1 MATMLP
7 HRPRIA
13 DRSANFPCSLV
24 ALYIISNQA
33 ESCRTPTRHINLE
46 TLAKFSAVGY
56 CIAIRFTRYITT
68 CIRCMVVLV
77 NRFDSFDTHDNFLQD
92 NICGFPRH
100 RIFSGVSTGNHPVIV
115 RWVLEWSIYSKYN
128 SHSIVDVTAT
138 KSAEIFSKDI
148 IIIVFFHSKIGAS
161 WAMFNLQICFN

>member
-77 NRFDSFDTHDNFLQD
+77 NRFDSFDTHDNFLQY

-100 RIFSGVSTGNHPVIV
+100 RRKSGVSTGNHLVIV
-115 RWVLEWSIYSKYN
+115 RWGG
-128 SHSIVDVTAT
+128 
-138 KSAEIFSKDI
+138 
-148 IIIVFFHSKIGAS
+148 IG
-161 WAMFNLQICFN
+161 